1 VALPE
6 HHRVA
11 VAALRR
17 VGVEALA
24 VQPAQL
30 ARGREGEPLAGAGAA
45 RHEHHRGAVGAR
57 RARHVEAHPGRGA
70 RREPDGRRGNRR
82 RGRSGW
88 RRRGRRRGR
97 RRRGGHHHPG
107 GVGDLGGG
115 IAGDHAHGAGGD
127 TAGEAGGAHR
137 GERGLLRGP
146 DEVALRLLLDEARH
160 LRDDGVAHGE
170 LARPTDRHRVADHA
184 GREHGEVGADG
195 SGAEVETGGRDGVVG
210 ARRESADGQKRRRE
224 GETSTHGI
232 TSQNRGRSAARRAW
246 HAQRCAGGSSV
257 ALRPRLSRGFAFVAP
272 LPGTTRSAWS
282 GKGVIVPGGYR
293 GAGWHHPSRFVYRTR
308 LYGSRG

>member
-1 VALPE
+1 VVVKVNRWLVPVPHDTSTTAVPLVLDAPDTSRHIPVAA
-6 HHRVA
+6 RVA
-11 VAALRR
+11 S
-17 VGVEALA
+17 
-24 VQPAQL
+24 PT
-30 ARGREGEPLAGAGAA
+30 
-45 RHEHHRGAVGAR
+45 GAVGTG
-57 RARHVEAHPGRGA
+57 VGVGA
-70 RREPDGRRGNRR
+70 GG
-82 RGRSGW
+82 GGVV
-88 RRRGRRRGR
+88 GGGGR

-272 LPGTTRSAWS
+272 LPGTTRSA
-282 GKGVIVPGGYR
+282 
-293 GAGWHHPSRFVYRTR
+293 
-308 LYGSRG
+308 